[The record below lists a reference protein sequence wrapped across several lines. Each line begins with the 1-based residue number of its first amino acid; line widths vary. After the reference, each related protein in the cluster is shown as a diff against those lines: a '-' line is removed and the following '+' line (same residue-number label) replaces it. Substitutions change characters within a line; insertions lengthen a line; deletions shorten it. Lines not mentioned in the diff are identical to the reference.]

1 MNEKRVE
8 KEDPQTLLSDWMKT
22 TNDLWSGIFR
32 TWADAVGTY
41 RSPAASKKDAPGPA
55 KGSMDTAMKSWQAV
69 FAAMSE
75 PEILD
80 SLLKGTGIMPGILM
94 KMTQTSLAGFLQF
107 QQKWFERAGRVGK
120 SAEAYT
126 FEDLDEN
133 AFRAW
138 AEIYEKEFRQFLNIP
153 QLGLT
158 RFYQEKMNRALD
170 KFNVFQTSVAEFFR
184 LLYLPVTRSFG
195 VLQEKIAEMAV
206 AGDLPEDSKTYYQMW
221 IKILEG
227 HYMTLFQSP
236 EYADI
241 LRKTLDDMSDFS
253 AAKNDVLEDMLN
265 MLPIPKQKDMDDL
278 YREIY
283 LLKKRIK
290 ALEKKS
296 DH

>member
-133 AFRAW
+133 AIRAW

-241 LRKTLDDMSDFS
+241 LIFQQPKTTF
-253 AAKNDVLEDMLN
+253 
-265 MLPIPKQKDMDDL
+265 
-278 YREIY
+278 
-283 LLKKRIK
+283 LKIC
-290 ALEKKS
+290 
-296 DH
+296 